1 MERRRAERAAR
12 RRTTAIW
19 LLVVATAATAVA
31 LYLAFVPELEPYTTG
46 FHVPWWALAAGFAA
60 TEVFVIHA
68 HVRGSALTL
77 SLSEIPL
84 VIGLLLGLPSELIL
98 AQVLGPLLVLLW
110 VRGTEPIKVAFNIAQ
125 FTLTATLTVLV
136 LHAMV
141 PAPAP
146 IGPGIWT
153 ATFVAVGAGSLVG
166 AGLVL
171 AVISLAEDALPSRET
186 LRMFGADLVV
196 ALTNTSIGLAG
207 ATLIAQDWHAGW
219 LILPPAAVLMLAY
232 RAYLSEH
239 TKHRSLEFLYGV
251 ARSLTRAPD
260 IESAL
265 VDLLGR
271 TRDAFNVRSAD
282 IILFGATNDLPL
294 RTSLDAAGRVA
305 DDAARAARAGGGVP
319 CRPARRARH
328 GRPAL
333 RGHAGGRHLH
343 GRAGHRAARR
353 RAGPG

>member
-1 MERRRAERAAR
+1 M
-12 RRTTAIW
+12 
-19 LLVVATAATAVA
+19 TAATAVA
-31 LYLAFVPELEPYTTG
+31 LYLQFVPSLEPYTEG

-68 HVRGSALTL
+68 HVRGSAHTL

-84 VIGLLLGLPSELIL
+84 VIGLLLGLPTELIF

-125 FTLTATLTVLV
+125 FTLTATITVLV

-141 PAPAP
+141 PAPAE
-146 IGPGIWT
+146 IGPGVWT
-153 ATFVAVGAGSLVG
+153 ATFVAVGVG
-166 AGLVL
+166 LARRRGARRS
-171 AVISLAEDALPSRET
+171 AVISLAEDALPSMET
-186 LRMFGADLVV
+186 LQMFGADLVV
-196 ALTNTSIGLAG
+196 SLTNTSIGLAG

-260 IESAL
+260 IETAL

-271 TRDAFNVRSAD
+271 TREAFNVGSAD
-282 IILFGATNDLPL
+282 IILFGASQRPAAADVAA
-294 RTSLDAAGRVA
+294 RRGRVQDDAAGR
-305 DDAARAARAGGGVP
+305 ARAGRGAADGACATSTRRIVRR
-319 CRPARRARH
+319 CGRRRRRSRRSWTRRARSSS
-328 GRPAL
+328 
-333 RGHAGGRHLH
+333 
-343 GRAGHRAARR
+343 R
-353 RAGPG
+353 RAGAR